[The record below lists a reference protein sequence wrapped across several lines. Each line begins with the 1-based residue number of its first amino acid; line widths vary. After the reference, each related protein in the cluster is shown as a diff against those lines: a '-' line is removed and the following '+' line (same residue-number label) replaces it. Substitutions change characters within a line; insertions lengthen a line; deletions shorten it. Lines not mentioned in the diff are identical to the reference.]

1 MKSLAYSKASKNVLP
16 IPDRYNKRHLYLKTF
31 SFLERRHSSYES
43 IRTGGSASKN
53 LVYNKTTNTTET
65 FVRMVRGALF
75 RTFWNT
81 TRLLS
86 LKSLSPRFW
95 SLLQRTHI
103 CYESIQ
109 KEESASRI
117 KSLVYTKMSKRD
129 KNLSKMLHG
138 ALIGS
143 SWSQYRSFQ
152 VKTLISKDLLTL
164 ARESQFILV
173 NSNWSVG

>member
-1 MKSLAYSKASKNVLP
+1 MAYSEVSKNVLP
-16 IPDRYNKRHLYLKTF
+16 IRDRYCKRHLYLKTF